1 LSKLKPQAMKIEIKN
16 IKINTAFSEE
26 TVCFK
31 ADVYVNGVKT
41 AYASNDGHG
50 GCTFYNAYEN
60 KRELLRQAE
69 AYAQSLPSTTET
81 FGETTITLESNL
93 ERMID
98 DVVYKAS
105 NDKENAKFE
114 KKILK
119 ATETAIVYG
128 VPNSGSFQSI
138 AFKGKPKLADV
149 MLTLQGRDAITR
161 LVNRIK
167 GELKDGEVILNTN
180 IPF

>member
-1 LSKLKPQAMKIEIKN
+1 MKIEIKN

-26 TVCFK
+26 TICFK

-50 GCTFYNAYEN
+50 GDTFYNAYEN
-60 KRELLRQAE
+60 KRELLKQAE

-93 ERMID
+93 KRMID
-98 DVVYKAS
+98 EVIYKS
-105 NDKENAKFE
+105 FNDKENAKFE
-114 KKILK
+114 KKIQK
-119 ATETAIVYG
+119 ATETAVVYG

-138 AFKGKPKLADV
+138 GFKGKLKLADL
-149 MLTLQGRDAITR
+149 MKTPQGRDAISR

-167 GELKDGEVILNTN
+167 GELKDGQVILNKN
-180 IPF
+180 IPL

>member
-1 LSKLKPQAMKIEIKN
+1 MKIEIKN

-26 TVCFK
+26 TICFK

-60 KRELLRQAE
+60 KRELLREAE
-69 AYAQSLPSTTET
+69 AYVKSLPNK
-81 FGETTITLESNL
+81 ITLEY
-93 ERMID
+93 MID
-98 DVVYKAS
+98 DIIDEVFNK
-105 NDKENAKFE
+105 KERAKFE
-114 KKILK
+114 KKIQK
-119 ATETAIVYG
+119 ATETAVVYG

-138 AFKGKPKLADV
+138 GFKGKLKFADL
-149 MLTLQGRDAITR
+149 MKTPQGRDAISR

-167 GELKDGEVILNTN
+167 GELKKGEVILNTN

>member
-1 LSKLKPQAMKIEIKN
+1 MKIEIKN

-26 TVCFK
+26 TICFT
-31 ADVYVNGVKT
+31 ADVYVNGTKT
-41 AYASNDGHG
+41 AYAKNDGHG
-50 GCTFYNAYEN
+50 GCTFYNSYEN

-69 AYAQSLPSTTET
+69 AFAQSLPSTTET

-98 DVVYKAS
+98 DVIYKAS
-105 NDKENAKFE
+105 NDKENAKFQ

-128 VPNSGSFQSI
+128 VPNSGSFSSVGFQ
-138 AFKGKPKLADV
+138 GKPKLSDV
-149 MLTLQGRDAITR
+149 MKTPNGRAAIQS
-161 LVNRIK
+161 LVLRIK
-167 GELKDGEVILNTN
+167 GELKKGEVILNTN
-180 IPF
+180 IVI